1 MQRAL
6 LSTAAAVILA
16 AASITPASA
25 QHQGGSSGGGGVSRG
40 GSPGVAHSAPSA
52 GGGGSAFRGGGGT
65 QFQGGMQFR
74 GGGNGGNVNASRGP
88 VGGNQFRAVGGNQFR
103 AVSPTSRSFAAS
115 RNFAQGH
122 FAQTRPFRHGRSVV
136 RFGAPFFY
144 DDYGY
149 YPYSSYSSDDE
160 CYETRRVWTNAG
172 WRYAQVY
179 VCEQ

>member
-6 LSTAAAVILA
+6 LSTAAAMILA

-25 QHQGGSSGGGGVSRG
+25 QHQGGSRGGGGVSRG

-52 GGGGSAFRGGGGT
+52 GGGGSAFRGGGVT
-65 QFQGGMQFR
+65 QFQGGGMQFR
-74 GGGNGGNVNASRGP
+74 GAGNAGNVNAFRGP
-88 VGGNQFRAVGGNQFR
+88 VGGNQFR
-103 AVSPTSRSFAAS
+103 AVSPTSRSFLPS

-136 RFGAPFFY
+136 RFGAPLFY

-172 WRYAQVY
+172 WQYAQVY

>member
-16 AASITPASA
+16 VASITPAGA
-25 QHQGGSSGGGGVSRG
+25 QHKGGGSGGGGA
-40 GSPGVAHSAPSA
+40 SPGGVAHSAPSA
-52 GGGGSAFRGGGGT
+52 GGGGSAFRGGGT
-65 QFQGGMQFR
+65 QFQGGGMQFRGGGGMQFR
-74 GGGNGGNVNASRGP
+74 GGGNAGNMNAFRG
-88 VGGNQFRAVGGNQFR
+88 QVGGNQFR
-103 AVSPTSRSFAAS
+103 AVSPAS

-122 FAQTRPFRHGRSVV
+122 FAQTRPFRQGRSVV

-149 YPYSSYSSDDE
+149 YPYSSYGYDDE
-160 CYETRRVWTNAG
+160 CYETRRVWTDAG
-172 WRYAQVY
+172 WRYAEVY